1 MSYNKKQ
8 LYRVTNRLY
17 RELEENPDYI
27 ILRKIRGFQ
36 GEYDGNTDEI
46 SIDYRKML
54 IPTLIHEYLHKW
66 YPEKCETWILQHEAL
81 IINSLSTRQIRNI
94 LGAFGNAVCRV

>member
-36 GEYDGNTDEI
+36 GEYDGNRDINRLQKNAHSYAHTRI
-46 SIDYRKML
+46 PSQMVSRKM
-54 IPTLIHEYLHKW
+54 
-66 YPEKCETWILQHEAL
+66 
-81 IINSLSTRQIRNI
+81 RNMD
-94 LGAFGNAVCRV
+94 FTT